1 MRNIPNHIVLLFFC
15 LITISCERER
25 VYPFK
30 HQSPLL
36 SLHAIIEAGED
47 LEVKLAQTT
56 NLTRSQEGGQLISTA
71 SFLIQWN
78 EVVYQYDSLYSN
90 NGIFVFPEIN
100 PKEGDLLALVAQSG
114 NMEAKGEIRIPSR
127 SLTQLK
133 GVEVDESNL
142 NPLVTVH
149 LNLAESDQ
157 TTGPFMIYAT
167 GLLQDP
173 QTGQIEKKRFKVKSS
188 HNSIDQRT
196 QSLAELPSD
205 LLFIPGLNATDH
217 SFNLIVSGIPATFS
231 PLHPKQKLEL
241 IVEKLSPDLYEYYLT
256 LYLSQELQDNEYT
269 SEPFEIHSNIK
280 GGVGVLGTYQR
291 TSLGL
296 YW

>member
-36 SLHAIIEAGED
+36 SLHAIIEAGEV

-71 SFLIQWN
+71 SFIIQWN
-78 EVVYQYDSLYSN
+78 EDVYQYDSLYSN
-90 NGIFVFPEIN
+90 NGIYVFPEIN
-100 PKEGDLLALVAQSG
+100 PKEGDRLALVAQSG

-149 LNLAESDQ
+149 LNLAESDL

-173 QTGQIEKKRFKVKSS
+173 QTGQIEKKRFKEAEEYISALEKDINFPKSL
-188 HNSIDQRT
+188 
-196 QSLAELPSD
+196 QS
-205 LLFIPGLNATDH
+205 
-217 SFNLIVSGIPATFS
+217 
-231 PLHPKQKLEL
+231 
-241 IVEKLSPDLYEYYLT
+241 
-256 LYLSQELQDNEYT
+256 ELQATIAHKAILEKDYQKAITALKKAEEKTRSKYFFILDFLSSNSANSVRAFVTMASLKPLWFSSSKTNGT
-269 SEPFEIHSNIK
+269 S
-280 GGVGVLGTYQR
+280 G
-291 TSLGL
+291 
-296 YW
+296 